1 MMNILFLTG
10 NLQIGGTELYALDYA
25 KSMHQ
30 NGHTVFWASIK
41 DGPMYNI
48 ANKDGIDLLH
58 CSFEKRNL
66 IYFLF
71 ARGQLRKICKEKN
84 IQIVHAIDAYTALVA
99 VSAFKGQSQRPYL
112 MWSSVGIGSKSY
124 SIMRILCE
132 HYLDCII
139 APSHFIRNRMIE
151 EKFTPEKIIVY
162 SQSRKMKDFTGDRN
176 ALRRQFG
183 FGTSDFVIGTMGRV
197 VPMKGNRTV
206 INAMSVVVQR
216 CKNVKLLIV
225 GDGSD
230 RNNLEEQVQKLGI
243 QDNVIFAGF
252 RTDIE
257 NMYAVFDMVAFPTYY
272 EALGYIPFEAM
283 YYKKPIVASRTGGI
297 PEIIIDGYNGTL
309 AAPAVDQEW
318 IDAILAIVQDQRLY
332 QMLREN
338 GRKYYDANLAYDD
351 AHCKLE
357 KIYENVLKM

>member
-1 MMNILFLTG
+1 MKILFLTS

-41 DGPMYNI
+41 DGPMHDT
-48 ANKDGIDLLH
+48 AKKDGIEMLH
-58 CSFEKRNL
+58 CAFEKRNP
-66 IYFLF
+66 IYFLLG
-71 ARGQLRKICKEKN
+71 RGQLRKICREKN
-84 IQIVHAIDAYTALVA
+84 VQIVHAIDAYTALVA
-99 VSAFKGQSQRPYL
+99 VSAFRGRSQRPKL
-112 MWSSVGIGSKSY
+112 MWSNVGIGSKSY
-124 SIMRILCE
+124 SLMRIICE
-132 HYLDCII
+132 HCLDCII

-162 SQSRKMKDFTGDRN
+162 AQSRKMKDYTGNRDV
-176 ALRRQFG
+176 LRMQFG
-183 FGTSDFVIGTMGRV
+183 FQASDFVVGTMGRV

-206 INAMSVVVQR
+206 LNAMRTVVQQ

-225 GDGSD
+225 GDGPD
-230 RNNLEEQVQKLGI
+230 RKNLELQAQKLGI

-272 EALGYIPFEAM
+272 EALGYIPYEAM

-297 PEIIIDGYNGTL
+297 PEIIVDGYNGIL

-318 IDAILAIVQDQRLY
+318 IDAILAIVQNQALY
-332 QMLREN
+332 QKLRVN
-338 GRKYYDANLAYDD
+338 GRKYYDSHLAYDD
-351 AHCKLE
+351 DHCKLE
-357 KIYENVLKM
+357 KLYENVLKL